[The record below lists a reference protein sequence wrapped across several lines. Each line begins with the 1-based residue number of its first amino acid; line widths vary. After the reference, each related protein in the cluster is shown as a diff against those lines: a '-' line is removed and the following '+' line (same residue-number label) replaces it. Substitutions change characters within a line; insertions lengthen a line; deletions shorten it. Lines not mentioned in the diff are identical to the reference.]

1 MKSDR
6 SYRCSH
12 TTSKCAGA
20 IAPTGIGYT
29 TRYPEDTSAPEETNG
44 QALRQARILRETNG
58 RTRILRET
66 NGRTRILRETNGRT
80 RRLSDDFQWTPP
92 TLESIEE
99 QRAQNDFLMDFENYV
114 LTLWDARKGIPT
126 GPHRFEDEAWA
137 ALMKTQLEFSDT
149 CWDEYVAW
157 VRSGGGDEW
166 FQPVS

>member
-6 SYRCSH
+6 SYPCSH

-20 IAPTGIGYT
+20 IAPKAIGYT
-29 TRYPEDTSAPEETNG
+29 THCPEDTSAPEETNG
-44 QALRQARILRETNG
+44 PVLRQTS
-58 RTRILRET
+58 ILRET

-80 RRLSDDFQWTPP
+80 RRLSDDFHWTPP

-114 LTLWDARKGIPT
+114 LTLWDARNGIPT
-126 GPHRFEDEAWA
+126 GPQRFEDGAWA

>member
-6 SYRCSH
+6 SYQRSP

-20 IAPTGIGYT
+20 ITPKGIGST
-29 TRYPEDTSAPEETNG
+29 THCPEDTSAPEETNG
-44 QALRQARILRETNG
+44 RALRQ
-58 RTRILRET
+58 
-66 NGRTRILRETNGRT
+66 TRILRETNGRT
-80 RRLSDDFQWTPP
+80 RRLSDNFHWTPP
-92 TLESIEE
+92 TLETIDEE
-99 QRAQNDFLMDFENYV
+99 KRARNDFLMHFENYV

-126 GPHRFEDEAWA
+126 GPQRFEDEAWA